1 MFADQL
7 AALFKEIP
15 AAQAGNSVRN
25 EDFNRKSKAKFA
37 MPLSVPDLRRQ
48 NMPRI
53 RLSFFPCSDTRRAAQ
68 QPRGDPGASSK
79 TNSEVALQLPAENAS
94 FQAGSGGRRRR
105 VCAAPAIYKE
115 WYSILLL
122 DRLIHRIVPL
132 RISSDLQL
140 AAHPTTTVSRF
151 LCLPGSSR
159 ADRRYSAAGTTATA
173 VYVPKRTRWSRQKA
187 TRERISRAKR
197 RWSGSPAVE
206 FRRDERRN
214 QVDQAMTADDLRVAA
229 RDLLLANRVLATW
242 SPKPRQT
249 AVEVEDLRKSDPA
262 VKPPAA
268 SPPAIL
274 AGEALPPPAFP
285 QHSDPSPNLGTPE
298 KLASGVSTDH
308 IDLVVTRAL
317 DAGAT
322 GVKLT
327 GAEVLRTFQ
336 TYRPDRILVFAPRN
350 RWIMSGGCG
359 VLSEVTATETQVLPG
374 KCLFGRFAG
383 AGDLKTLVDRKVIQ
397 AGWWNDV
404 EVKISASEG
413 SMLTISGDADKRAHR
428 GMDQAVGNA
437 EANRRRSGVGA

>member
-1 MFADQL
+1 
-7 AALFKEIP
+7 
-15 AAQAGNSVRN
+15 
-25 EDFNRKSKAKFA
+25 
-37 MPLSVPDLRRQ
+37 
-48 NMPRI
+48 
-53 RLSFFPCSDTRRAAQ
+53 
-68 QPRGDPGASSK
+68 
-79 TNSEVALQLPAENAS
+79 
-94 FQAGSGGRRRR
+94 
-105 VCAAPAIYKE
+105 
-115 WYSILLL
+115 
-122 DRLIHRIVPL
+122 
-132 RISSDLQL
+132 
-140 AAHPTTTVSRF
+140 
-151 LCLPGSSR
+151 
-159 ADRRYSAAGTTATA
+159 
-173 VYVPKRTRWSRQKA
+173 
-187 TRERISRAKR
+187 
-197 RWSGSPAVE
+197 
-206 FRRDERRN
+206 
-214 QVDQAMTADDLRVAA
+214 MTADDLRVAA